1 LLLFVEV
8 QLKQEDTV
16 PQLDA
21 VPRHVQT
28 FETHDLREA
37 HVAHAPG
44 FPQDKALFKQAVGVV
59 VGAIVVVE
67 AVLDVE
73 ETAVDVVELAVE
85 LDTNVPVPVVA
96 LEDVA
101 VVRVVEG
108 TVVDV
113 EEKTLVVVTV
123 VVDAHVPFTQ
133 ASAPQSTQKPG
144 EPQLVGVPSQGGMQT
159 LPRKQ
164 MFPALQLTHVVPEPQ
179 LCGVP
184 AQG

>member
-28 FETHDLREA
+28 FETQDLGAA
-37 HVAHAPG
+37 HVAHDPG
-44 FPQDKALFKQAVGVV
+44 VPQDKAVFKQAVGVV
-59 VGAIVVVE
+59 VGAIVIVKVVVD
-67 AVLDVE
+67 AE
-73 ETAVDVVELAVE
+73 ETAVDVAV
-85 LDTNVPVPVVA
+85 DTDASVPVPVVA
-96 LEDVA
+96 LVDVA
-101 VVRVVEG
+101 VVRVVEE
-108 TVVDV
+108 TVVDD
-113 EEKTLVVVTV
+113 EDKTLVVVTV

-133 ASAPQSTQKPG
+133 ASAPQSMQKPG

-164 MFPALQLTHVVPEPQ
+164 IFPALQLLQVVPEPQ

>member
-28 FETHDLREA
+28 FETHDLGEA

-44 FPQDKALFKQAVGVV
+44 LPQDEAVLKQAVGVV
-59 VGAIVVVE
+59 VGAIVVVKV
-67 AVLDVE
+67 VLDVE
-73 ETAVDVVELAVE
+73 ETIVVVLAVE
-85 LDTNVPVPVVA
+85 VGTNVPVPVVA

-108 TVVDV
+108 TAV
-113 EEKTLVVVTV
+113 EVEDKTLVVVTV

-133 ASAPQSTQKPG
+133 NDPPQSTQKPG

-164 MFPALQLTHVVPEPQ
+164 MFPALQLLQVVPEPQ